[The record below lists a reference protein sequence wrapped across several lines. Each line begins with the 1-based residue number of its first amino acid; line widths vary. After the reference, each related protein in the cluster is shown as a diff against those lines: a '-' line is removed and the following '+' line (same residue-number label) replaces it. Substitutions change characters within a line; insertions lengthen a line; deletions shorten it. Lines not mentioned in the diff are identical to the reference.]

1 MRFKRAPSLR
11 RSLLVNLLVPT
22 TALAIALGLTGL
34 WLIHRT
40 IETAYDRV
48 LDGSV
53 KAIAERVAVE
63 DGDIAVDLPQVALGM
78 LETRANDSV
87 YYGVFYEG
95 SVVTGYKD
103 LPVVAMTSVPVGRI
117 KHFDS
122 LYRGTPIRISALSEA
137 VYGKP
142 FPALIEVAETL
153 NARTGARKELFLT
166 LAGLEFSIIV
176 TAAVLL
182 WFAVHRGLEPLIEL
196 GREIDGRQ
204 AGTATGLRPL
214 KLEAI
219 PSEARPPV
227 RAMND
232 LLARLDAAIQVI
244 RNFIAD
250 ASHQMKT
257 PLASLR
263 VHVTLLRREA
273 DESPG
278 TSETIGE
285 IERSTSQ
292 LDRLVGQLLTMA
304 RAEQALVKAEEP
316 GEELADLVIV
326 GKEAVSSMVPFAA
339 AKNVELAFQTN
350 VDTAKLL
357 VNSSMLH
364 DILTNLIDNSI
375 RYNNEGG
382 SVLVSIDLDKD
393 RVNVSVADDGPGISP
408 EYREKVFD
416 RFYRIPG
423 AGRPAGS
430 GLGLSIVQSLVRRN
444 AGTVTLSEG
453 IDGRGLCITVGF
465 PDAIYRERSHGLHSA

>member
-11 RSLLVNLLVPT
+11 RSLLINLLVPT
-22 TALAIALGLTGL
+22 IALAIALGLAGL
-34 WLIHRT
+34 WLINRT

-63 DGDIAVDLPQVALGM
+63 DNDIAVDLPQVALGM

-95 SVVTGYKD
+95 SLVTGYKD
-103 LPVVAMTSVPVGRI
+103 LPVVSMTSVPVGTI
-117 KHFDS
+117 KHLDS
-122 LYRGTPIRISALSEA
+122 LYRGTPIRISALGEP

-142 FPALIEVAETL
+142 FPALVEVAETL
-153 NARTGARKELFLT
+153 NARTAARKELL
-166 LAGLEFSIIV
+166 LVLGGLESSIIV
-176 TAAVLL
+176 TTAVLL
-182 WFAVHRGLEPLIEL
+182 WFAVRRGLEPLVDL
-196 GREIDGRQ
+196 GREIDARQ
-204 AGTATGLRPL
+204 AGTATSLRPL

-232 LLARLDAAIQVI
+232 LLARLDAAIQLI

-273 DESPG
+273 EESPD

-304 RAEQALVKAEEP
+304 RAEQASVKGEEP
-316 GEELADLVIV
+316 DDELADLVIV
-326 GKEAVSSMVPFAA
+326 GKEAVSSMVPFAT

-350 VDTAKLL
+350 VDTAKLH
-357 VNSSMLH
+357 VDSSMLH

-382 SVLVSIDLDKD
+382 SVLVTIDLDKD
-393 RVNVSVADDGPGISP
+393 RASVSVADDGPGISP
-408 EYREKVFD
+408 EYRERVFD

-430 GLGLSIVQSLVRRN
+430 GLGLSIVRSLVQRN

-465 PDAIYRERSHGLHSA
+465 PKAIYRQRPHGLHSV

>member
-1 MRFKRAPSLR
+1 
-11 RSLLVNLLVPT
+11 
-22 TALAIALGLTGL
+22 
-34 WLIHRT
+34 
-40 IETAYDRV
+40 
-48 LDGSV
+48 
-53 KAIAERVAVE
+53 
-63 DGDIAVDLPQVALGM
+63 
-78 LETRANDSV
+78 
-87 YYGVFYEG
+87 
-95 SVVTGYKD
+95 
-103 LPVVAMTSVPVGRI
+103 
-117 KHFDS
+117 
-122 LYRGTPIRISALSEA
+122 LSEA

-339 AKNVELAFQTN
+339 AKNVELAFQAN

-408 EYREKVFD
+408 EYRERVFD